1 MPGSIRLFVETPLAA
16 GSEIAATPGQAHYL
30 GTVMRRGA
38 DDPVRLFNGRDGEWQ
53 GRIAAL
59 RRDKATI
66 VALSPLRPQAEEPD
80 LWLVFALLKRD
91 ATDLVVQKA
100 TELGV
105 SAVLPVFTERTNA
118 GRANTARLAAIAVE
132 AAEQSERLTVPAIRD
147 PQKLPLLLAGWAAE
161 RRLFVAAE
169 RAGAPP
175 LSAARLT
182 PVQRPP
188 AGSPA
193 GLPAPHS
200 PPGSAPLGS
209 APLGSAT
216 LAPAALLIGPEGGFN
231 AAELDWLRAHA
242 FVTLTSL
249 GPRILRAETAAIA
262 GLALLQAPVCGG

>member
-1 MPGSIRLFVETPLAA
+1 MSGSIRLFVETPLAA
-16 GSEIAATPGQAHYL
+16 GAAIAVTADQAHYL

-53 GRIAAL
+53 GRIATL

-105 SAVLPVFTERTNA
+105 AAMLPVLTERTNA
-118 GRANTARLAAIAVE
+118 GRTNIARLAAIAIE
-132 AAEQSERLTVPAIRD
+132 AAEQSERLTVPAIHA

-161 RRLFVAAE
+161 RRLLVAAE
-169 RAGAPP
+169 RADAPP
-175 LSAARLT
+175 LSEARLA
-182 PVQRPP
+182 PVQRSPT
-188 AGSPA
+188 GSPGLRSPLGPA
-193 GLPAPHS
+193 SLGPAALPA
-200 PPGSAPLGS
+200 ALG
-209 APLGSAT
+209 
-216 LAPAALLIGPEGGFN
+216 PAALLVGPEGGFS